1 MGPHAWSRGETRD
14 TNWGAIL
21 AHDHAAYGICAATPP
36 LKRPIAYVGDLPSE
50 RIARLEQRADKLSRR
65 ARRAVI
71 DGPLHIAGIAPV
83 ERDDFHAADKQGAG
97 ASRQRERDRKFA
109 DSPLEGTGFELVWGF
124 SCQVVFFGLLPVRG
138 SERQVA
144 VLHPVACDQV
154 PGARA
159 MGSRDRNASKAWR
172 RVPSGAGVWQR
183 LDA

>member
-1 MGPHAWSRGETRD
+1 MDSWYRPQSAKVSMRPSSTGS
-14 TNWGAIL
+14 
-21 AHDHAAYGICAATPP
+21 PP
-36 LKRPIAYVGDLPSE
+36 LRG
-50 RIARLEQRADKLSRR
+50 
-65 ARRAVI
+65 
-71 DGPLHIAGIAPV
+71 IAGSM
-83 ERDDFHAADKQGAG
+83 GAVGYAIGGVKLRQASSWRVLPPSSSALLRSG
-97 ASRQRERDRKFA
+97 ALIGEPIVRPDRLHGWMMLAWNRKFA
-109 DSPLEGTGFELVWGF
+109 DSSLEGGGFELVWGF